1 MLLPSTIKIFVKT
14 CSFNNANHY
23 FYLTVSKFG
32 ASLSEETRKDAKLI
46 ETEFRKFC
54 KTAKNKEERFC
65 YYLGGL
71 EDSATGILGELSRPL
86 KNFLPADKICEKIK
100 KKDAQI
106 CDLRF
111 GEFLF
116 GHSNNMLSY
125 YIIYNFRRSNRH

>member
-1 MLLPSTIKIFVKT
+1 MSITNRLILSLLVLLGFVSLRIFALISGECEVCVSTVK
-14 CSFNNANHY
+14 
-23 FYLTVSKFG
+23 KFE
-32 ASLSEETRKDAKLI
+32 ATLSEETRKDAKLI

-54 KTAKNKEERFC
+54 KNAKNKEERFC
-65 YYLGGL
+65 YYLGGV

-86 KNFLPADKICEKIK
+86 KNFLPAEKICEKIK

-116 GHSNNMLSY
+116 GYL
-125 YIIYNFRRSNRH
+125 